1 MTPLKDLTLAKAS
14 PMAKPNIKKRAMC
27 TLLTENH
34 GKRGI

>member
-14 PMAKPNIKKRAMC
+14 PMAKTNIKKRGMC

-34 GKRGI
+34 GEKGI